1 LPTKRAGNN
10 YNEVTALDNHH
21 DKIMQ
26 SSNEIKNLT
35 GALAIFHQHVGKIK
49 KDATNP
55 HFKSTYATLPS
66 VLDAIA
72 GPLATAG
79 LFVAQMPTG
88 DGGLTTRI
96 VHAESGEYMQD
107 TMVMKTAA
115 GTPQAFGS
123 AITYAR
129 RYALCA
135 ALSLS
140 VGDDD
145 GTEGSK
151 LFAPDGAA
159 IKRLLAAV
167 SHERIRAAGN
177 GACIMVAALKMANA
191 ASFANYLTK
200 IETANQAYQ
209 DADAA
214 NPQTPPLQ

>member
-1 LPTKRAGNN
+1 MTTSP
-10 YNEVTALDNHH
+10 
-21 DKIMQ
+21 
-26 SSNEIKNLT
+26 EIKNLT

-55 HFKSTYATLPS
+55 HFKSTYASLPG

-79 LFVAQMPTG
+79 LFVTQMPTG
-88 DGGLTTRI
+88 DGGMTTRI
-96 VHAESGEYMQD
+96 IHAESGEFMED

-140 VGDDD
+140 VDDDD

-151 LFAPDGAA
+151 LFASDGNA
-159 IKRLLAAV
+159 IKRMIAAV
-167 SHERIRAAGN
+167 SHERVRSQGN
-177 GACIMVAALKMANA
+177 GADIMVAALKMANA
-191 ASFANYLTK
+191 ASFATYLTRV
-200 IETANQAYQ
+200 ETANRTYQ
-209 DADAA
+209 EAAA
-214 NPQTPPLQ
+214 NPHPEAQA